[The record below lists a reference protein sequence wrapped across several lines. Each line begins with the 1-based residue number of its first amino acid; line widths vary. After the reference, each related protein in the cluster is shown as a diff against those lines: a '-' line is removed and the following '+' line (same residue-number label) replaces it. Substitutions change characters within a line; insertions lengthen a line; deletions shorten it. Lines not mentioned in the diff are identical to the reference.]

1 MFEDCHCLLGLPSDG
16 TRNDVGP
23 VGDISTV
30 MEGVTPSMIDMTME
44 KEKLSPLDD
53 TIVPGSFPPLPMQ
66 VTTSAGN
73 APGKSSYANITSK
86 PSGKKVMVRTLYTP
100 ENLLKEDVKIV
111 PVWVKLHGVPVTTF
125 SEDGLSAIATK
136 LGTPLMLDSYTSDMC
151 MQSWDRSSYAR
162 VIIEIRADVE
172 LKDNIGMAMP
182 KITKEG
188 HYICTGEKKTVK
200 KPSQTS
206 RGVPIGVEPTIE
218 VSNSNP
224 LDVLNLVDNDVEFG
238 TNRGA
243 TNLVNNGATSS
254 GSSSMNID
262 NDEEFASN
270 TLIGKKIDKIER
282 QICEGKLRL
291 LDNDR
296 NPLVPTGIVESDSE
310 VEVVFDETANLRIST
325 SGKDRSD
332 KGYGTNSFLKQWRD
346 SYLDNDD
353 YDPYNDDMYMNHD
366 LSMMI
371 LISRYFITKVVF
383 GNKRFGAF
391 KSDKRPLVDQT
402 NAVNWWRIIPTI
414 TYVRNYVFWG
424 NIIDVVV
431 PVESIRAVSDKFA
444 NSAYGFFLGQR
455 VKLHGVPITAFREDG
470 LSAIATKL
478 GTPIMLDSYTVDICM
493 HSWGRSSYARAMIKL
508 QADVEL
514 KDTIMV
520 AMPKIYEKGW
530 SVPRILA
537 WVRELVR
544 RRIRKTLIKLLKVFS
559 GNKKKGV
566 DSTSKVSDSNPFEVL
581 NSVDNDNV
589 ENSSTSTTPVMDKI
603 RKFENLV
610 IDGQAILV
618 DEAGNPLKKVECSG
632 DHDSD
637 DEVTSVDND
646 MTRDLASERTGFG
659 TQSLLEQ

>member
-53 TIVPGSFPPLPMQ
+53 TIIPGSFPPLPTQ

-238 TNRGA
+238 TNRAA

-371 LISRYFITKVVF
+371 LISRSVA
-383 GNKRFGAF
+383 GRRNRFF
-391 KSDKRPLVDQT
+391 
-402 NAVNWWRIIPTI
+402 
-414 TYVRNYVFWG
+414 
-424 NIIDVVV
+424 
-431 PVESIRAVSDKFA
+431 
-444 NSAYGFFLGQR
+444 
-455 VKLHGVPITAFREDG
+455 
-470 LSAIATKL
+470 
-478 GTPIMLDSYTVDICM
+478 DIC
-493 HSWGRSSYARAMIKL
+493 
-508 QADVEL
+508 
-514 KDTIMV
+514 
-520 AMPKIYEKGW
+520 
-530 SVPRILA
+530 
-537 WVRELVR
+537 
-544 RRIRKTLIKLLKVFS
+544 
-559 GNKKKGV
+559 
-566 DSTSKVSDSNPFEVL
+566 
-581 NSVDNDNV
+581 
-589 ENSSTSTTPVMDKI
+589 
-603 RKFENLV
+603 
-610 IDGQAILV
+610 
-618 DEAGNPLKKVECSG
+618 
-632 DHDSD
+632 
-637 DEVTSVDND
+637 
-646 MTRDLASERTGFG
+646 
-659 TQSLLEQ
+659 